1 MNKGSTIKTVG
12 AEGAVYKQR
21 LERPHSLADPLNVPT
36 YSNTQVS
43 EKEPVQAMCVPFL
56 LLQ

>member
-12 AEGAVYKQR
+12 AEGAVDKQR
-21 LERPHSLADPLNVPT
+21 LERPHSLADTLNVPT

-43 EKEPVQAMCVPFL
+43 EKEPVQATCVPFL